1 MNILVVTGGYSIFDA
16 KGQLNGFLAHLTEKN
31 LISKGHKVKFS
42 DTTKDT
48 YDVNRE
54 VDKLLWA
61 ESIIYITPIMWFNMP
76 APMVEWLDKVLL
88 YEKTFVITEEYGEGG
103 QLSAESF
110 MVVATSNMKSS
121 DLGKGFVMKDT
132 PHIDGVLQPLIMTNN
147 YLNVRKQIPT
157 FHAGD
162 VIASDT
168 SWIEEAYVKHLD
180 KYYSTS
186 LK

>member
-1 MNILVVTGGYSIFDA
+1 
-16 KGQLNGFLAHLTEKN
+16 
-31 LISKGHKVKFS
+31 
-42 DTTKDT
+42 
-48 YDVNRE
+48 
-54 VDKLLWA
+54 
-61 ESIIYITPIMWFNMP
+61 
-76 APMVEWLDKVLL
+76 L

-110 MVVATSNMKSS
+110 MIVATSNMKSS

-168 SWIEEAYVKHLD
+168 SWIEEAYLKHLD
-180 KYYSTS
+180 KYYSIS